1 MRRVWFIRISSGGSI
16 SFAGIKVT
24 RSWHLNHAVV
34 LSRWDYRWPKGCRM
48 TVKLDIEGFV
58 ADYCGGVKD
67 RDLLTTHHLNP
78 KELIAT
84 VKKLISQGVI
94 TKEQY
99 FARNRLVEETEIHEE
114 KQFLKSLY
122 HCPVCSH
129 MDPRPFNRCPACGTE
144 ITESQTTDIHQETPS
159 QAPAVNAEGQV
170 QESFVS
176 DADRIRSGSV
186 GPVAPAVVDGE
197 PTPGSFMVEPAGDYP
212 AVASEGA
219 AHGPVSESADWGKLV
234 GMKVKEFSLLPGT
247 LDGLDADGYE
257 LTEIIGSS
265 PHAALY
271 KAEPASGYG
280 PLSLRVFDS
289 RFAEG
294 TDLGRLLNKI
304 VKYQGAMVDPNVL
317 KVLGSASVH
326 GDPALVYEYVP
337 MSLETLLQ
345 REPDGLP
352 VELLVQV
359 LPQIL
364 NSVGYS
370 HMHRGSDGVVRR
382 LPHFSL
388 QLSSFLFDD
397 RKKVVKLVDCG
408 VWKSLVD
415 LRGYRRR
422 LWEEPGVDPSALA
435 PEAFVLRPKSINAFS
450 ADIYALGIALYR
462 LATGK
467 TPFFGSNVDEYSF
480 LHLKTFAVPPRVHR
494 YTLPAWLD
502 AMILKCL
509 EKEPTKRWRSATQME
524 LSVGREPSD

>member
-1 MRRVWFIRISSGGSI
+1 
-16 SFAGIKVT
+16 
-24 RSWHLNHAVV
+24 
-34 LSRWDYRWPKGCRM
+34 M
-48 TVKLDIEGFV
+48 TDKLDTEEFV

-67 RDLLTTHHLNP
+67 RELLAKHALNP
-78 KELIAT
+78 RELVAT

-99 FARNRLVEETEIHEE
+99 FARNRLVEETEVHEE

-129 MDPRPFNRCPACGTE
+129 MDPRPFNSCPACGTE
-144 ITESQTTDIHQETPS
+144 ISESQTTLAQQEKPA
-159 QAPAVNAEGQV
+159 QAPTVSAEGQGL
-170 QESFVS
+170 ESFVS
-176 DADRIRSGSV
+176 DAGRKRLQREEPGA
-186 GPVAPAVVDGE
+186 PVVVNGE
-197 PTPGSFMVEPAGDYP
+197 PTPGSLIVERASDYP
-212 AVASEGA
+212 GIASKGA
-219 AHGPVSESADWGKLV
+219 ARGPESESANWGKLV
-234 GMKVKEFSLLPGT
+234 GMSVKELSLLPGS
-247 LDGLDADGYE
+247 LDGLDLDGYE
-257 LTEIIGSS
+257 LAEIIGSS
-265 PHAALY
+265 SHAALY
-271 KAEPASGYG
+271 KAEPASGND
-280 PLSLRVFDS
+280 PISIRVFDS

-294 TDLGRLLNKI
+294 TDLGLLLNKI
-304 VKYQGAMVDPNVL
+304 INYQGAMVDSNVL
-317 KVLGSASVH
+317 KVLGSASLQ
-326 GDPALVYEYVP
+326 GDQALVYEYIP

-352 VELLVQV
+352 VDLLVQV

-388 QLSSFLFDD
+388 QVSSFLFDD
-397 RKKVVKLVDCG
+397 RKKVVKLADCG
-408 VWKSLVD
+408 VWKSLID

-422 LWEEPGVDPSALA
+422 LWEEPGVDPSTLA
-435 PEAFVLRPKSINAFS
+435 PEAFILGPKSINAFS
-450 ADIYALGIALYR
+450 ADIYSLGIALYR

-467 TPFFGSNVDEYSF
+467 TPFSGSNVDEYSF
-480 LHLKTFAVPPRVHR
+480 LHLKTFAIPPRVHR

-524 LSVGREPSD
+524 LSLGREPSE

>member
-1 MRRVWFIRISSGGSI
+1 
-16 SFAGIKVT
+16 
-24 RSWHLNHAVV
+24 
-34 LSRWDYRWPKGCRM
+34 M
-48 TVKLDIEGFV
+48 TVKLDIEEFV
-58 ADYCGGVKD
+58 ADYCAGTKD
-67 RDLLTTHHLNP
+67 RDLLEKHHLSP

-84 VKKLISQGVI
+84 VKKLIGQGAI

-144 ITESQTTDIHQETPS
+144 ITESQTSRTDQGKRS
-159 QAPAVNAEGQV
+159 QTPAVNAEGQV

-176 DADRIRSGSV
+176 DAVRIRSGSEEP
-186 GPVAPAVVDGE
+186 GAPVVVDGE
-197 PTPGSFMVEPAGDYP
+197 PTPDSLLVEPAGAYP
-212 AVASEGA
+212 AAATGGA
-219 AHGPVSESADWGKLV
+219 APGPESESADWGKFV
-234 GMKVKEFSLLPGT
+234 GMSVKELSLLPGT
-247 LDGLDADGYE
+247 LDGLDANGYK

-265 PHAALY
+265 PHAVLY
-271 KAEPASGYG
+271 KAEPASGDG
-280 PLSLRVFDS
+280 LISLRVFDS

-294 TDLGRLLNKI
+294 TDLGRLLDKI
-304 VKYQGAMVDPNVL
+304 AKYQGAMVDSNVL
-317 KVLGSASVH
+317 KVLGSASLQ
-326 GDPALVYEYVP
+326 GDQALVYEYIP

-352 VELLVQV
+352 IELLIQV

-382 LPHFSL
+382 LPHLSL

-415 LRGYRRR
+415 LRGYRHR
-422 LWEEPGVDPSALA
+422 LWEDPGVDPSALA
-435 PEAFVLRPKSINAFS
+435 PEAFILAPKSVNAFS

-467 TPFFGSNVDEYSF
+467 APFLGSNVDEYGF

-509 EKEPTKRWRSATQME
+509 EKEPAKRWRSATQME
-524 LSVGREPSD
+524 LSVGREPSE

>member
-1 MRRVWFIRISSGGSI
+1 
-16 SFAGIKVT
+16 
-24 RSWHLNHAVV
+24 
-34 LSRWDYRWPKGCRM
+34 M
-48 TVKLDIEGFV
+48 TDKLDTEEFV

-67 RDLLTTHHLNP
+67 RDLLAKHELNP
-78 KELIAT
+78 RELVAT

-99 FARNRLVEETEIHEE
+99 FARNRLVEETEVHEE

-129 MDPRPFNRCPACGTE
+129 MDPRPFSSCPACGTE
-144 ITESQTTDIHQETPS
+144 ISDS
-159 QAPAVNAEGQV
+159 QATRAQQEKPAEAPPVNAEGLGM
-170 QESFVS
+170 ESFVS
-176 DADRIRSGSV
+176 DAGRIRSERAEPGA
-186 GPVAPAVVDGE
+186 PVVVNGQ
-197 PTPGSFMVEPAGDYP
+197 PSPGALIVERAGDYP
-212 AVASEGA
+212 GVASKGA
-219 AHGPVSESADWGKLV
+219 ARGPESESANWGKLV
-234 GMKVKEFSLLPGT
+234 GRFVKELSLLPGS
-247 LDGLDADGYE
+247 LDGLAPDGYE
-257 LTEIIGSS
+257 ITEIIGSS
-265 PHAALY
+265 SHAAHY
-271 KAEPASGYG
+271 KAETASGNH
-280 PLSLRVFDS
+280 PISIRVFDS
-289 RFAEG
+289 GFAEG
-294 TDLGRLLNKI
+294 TDLGPLLNKI
-304 VKYQGAMVDPNVL
+304 INYQGAMVDSNVL
-317 KVLGSASVH
+317 KVLGSASLQ
-326 GDPALVYEYVP
+326 GDQALVYEYVP

-352 VELLVQV
+352 VDLLVQV

-397 RKKVVKLVDCG
+397 RKKVVKLADCG
-408 VWKSLVD
+408 VWKSLID

-422 LWEEPGVDPSALA
+422 LWEEPGVDPSTLA
-435 PEAFVLRPKSINAFS
+435 PEAFILGPKSINAFS

-462 LATGK
+462 LSTGK
-467 TPFFGSNVDEYSF
+467 TPFLGSNVDEYSF

-524 LSVGREPSD
+524 LSLGREPSE

>member
-1 MRRVWFIRISSGGSI
+1 
-16 SFAGIKVT
+16 
-24 RSWHLNHAVV
+24 
-34 LSRWDYRWPKGCRM
+34 M
-48 TVKLDIEGFV
+48 TVKLDVEEFV
-58 ADYCGGVKD
+58 VDYCGGAKD
-67 RDLLTTHHLNP
+67 RDLLAKYHLNP

-84 VKKLISQGVI
+84 VKKLIGQGAI

-144 ITESQTTDIHQETPS
+144 VTESETTLTHREKPS
-159 QAPAVNAEGQV
+159 QATPVQIEKQV
-170 QESFVS
+170 EESFVS
-176 DADRIRSGSV
+176 DAGRLRSEGEEPG
-186 GPVAPAVVDGE
+186 GPVVVGE
-197 PTPGSFMVEPAGDYP
+197 DTTPGSLATEPAGDHS
-212 AVASEGA
+212 AVAREKTAEG
-219 AHGPVSESADWGKLV
+219 PESESDNWGKLV
-234 GMKVKEFSLLPGT
+234 GVSVKELSLLPGI
-247 LDGLDADGYE
+247 LDGPDPKGYK

-271 KAEPASGYG
+271 KAESASGDD
-280 PLSLRVFDS
+280 PISLRVLDS
-289 RFAEG
+289 LFTEG
-294 TDLGRLLNKI
+294 TDLGQLLNKI
-304 VKYQGAMVDPNVL
+304 VKYQGAMVDSNVL
-317 KVLGSASVH
+317 KVFGSASLQ
-326 GDPALVYEYVP
+326 GDQALVYEYIP

-352 VELLVQV
+352 IKLLVQV

-382 LPHFSL
+382 LPHL
-388 QLSSFLFDD
+388 NIQLSSFFFDD
-397 RKKVVKLVDCG
+397 RNKAVKLVDCG

-415 LRGYRRR
+415 LRGHRRR

-435 PEAFVLRPKSINAFS
+435 PEAFILGPKSINAFS

-467 TPFFGSNVDEYSF
+467 APFVGSSVDEYSF

-524 LSVGREPSD
+524 LSIGKASSE